1 MQLWRTFAKH
11 LSASTQASDT
21 CRPCDPYAP
30 YNLLRLDAGFVLRS
44 IRRGHVS
51 ASFSSAGC
59 DPGRRNSKFRECF
72 RVYTGI
78 HISFG
83 SLSCHFSLMAPA
95 DGCSSNYGS
104 PIHFD
109 AFKSCRVVEA
119 RKTDLYADL
128 ACEKYPLQAWGF
140 EQNAKSYG
148 IYLGPLNCN
157 IRWKNHF

>member
-1 MQLWRTFAKH
+1 MAMLAPAFP
-11 LSASTQASDT
+11 LQAVIPVEGIRSLG
-21 CRPCDPYAP
+21 
-30 YNLLRLDAGFVLRS
+30 NVLGF
-44 IRRGHVS
+44 
-51 ASFSSAGC
+51 
-59 DPGRRNSKFRECF
+59 
-72 RVYTGI
+72 TGI

-140 EQNAKSYG
+140 EQNARSYG

-157 IRWKNHF
+157 IRWKSHF